1 MFLSGPKPGSQQGL
15 DLGWKPF
22 ITVEMEPWKPLD
34 QEPVLAVDETLVC
47 SVVQEGGSIL
57 IVDAYKS
64 QPHARDRIK

>member
-1 MFLSGPKPGSQQGL
+1 MVLSQGHSR
-15 DLGWKPF
+15 GWIWGGNLF